1 MYAYAMGRNGY
12 RELMAA
18 RAAESAKTT
27 RPRRAPGQRAP
38 RGTISRAQIVEA
50 ALRALRTV
58 GFEQM
63 TIRSLAGDLDVAPM
77 SLYRY
82 IRDKDDLMDEVVEE
96 LLIQNQPMP
105 AASGSWQARLGA
117 AAEGLRRLLVEEP
130 GALYVYLRHP
140 VISPTAIRRMETML
154 KILRDAGYDTA
165 ASKTAYA
172 AIQTYTIGFAALE
185 TSRAGWTPPEGTSRT
200 ASELVAMTSPKQF
213 ASGLRYLL
221 SGIERDA
228 ERGGAS

>member
-1 MYAYAMGRNGY
+1 VTKGVGRK
-12 RELMAA
+12 
-18 RAAESAKTT
+18 SS
-27 RPRRAPGQRAP
+27 GQRAP

-50 ALRALRTV
+50 ALRSLQTV

-63 TIRSLAGDLDVAPM
+63 TIRSLATDLDVSPM

-96 LLIQNQPMP
+96 LLIQSKPMP
-105 AASGSWQARLGA
+105 PATGSWQSRLSA
-117 AAEGLRRLLVEEP
+117 AAEKLRQLLVHEP

-140 VISPTAIRRMETML
+140 VISPTAIRRMEMMI
-154 KILRDAGYDTA
+154 KILREAGYDA
-165 ASKTAYA
+165 APSKTAYA
-172 AIQTYTIGFAALE
+172 AIQTYTVGFAALAV
-185 TSRAGWTPPEGTSRT
+185 SRVEWTPPAGTSRT

-221 SGIERDA
+221 AGIEREA
-228 ERGGAS
+228 GPTAQ

>member
-1 MYAYAMGRNGY
+1 
-12 RELMAA
+12 MAA
-18 RAAESAKTT
+18 AGGEGAAAGVRKRS
-27 RPRRAPGQRAP
+27 PGQRAP
-38 RGTISRAQIVEA
+38 RGTISRSQIVEA
-50 ALRALRTV
+50 ALRSLRTT

-63 TIRSLAGDLDVAPM
+63 TIRSLAADLDVAPM

-96 LLIQNQPMP
+96 LLIQSQPLP
-105 AASGSWQARLGA
+105 GTTGSWQARLTV
-117 AAEGLRRLLVEEP
+117 AAEGLRRLLVEQP

-140 VISPTAIRRMETML
+140 VISPTAIRRMEMML
-154 KILRDAGYDTA
+154 KILREAGYDA
-165 ASKTAYA
+165 ASSKTAYA
-172 AIQTYTIGFAALE
+172 AIQTYTLGFAALE
-185 TSRAGWTPPEGTSRT
+185 TSRAGWSPPEGASRT

-228 ERGGAS
+228 GPAAQ